1 MSLLESLTKGLAEQV
16 LGGAAQNNP
25 LLGAAAK
32 LINSPEIGG
41 LQGLAKLFTQQG
53 HGDTVASWISTGKN
67 LPISPDAIQ
76 KVLGSGRIQEL
87 AGSLGLSGAEVQK
100 GLASVLPQLVD
111 KLTPNGKLPEGS
123 EASDMLGQLA
133 KKFLGGA

>member
-1 MSLLESLTKGLAEQV
+1 MSLFESLAKGVVDQLTKGS
-16 LGGAAQNNP
+16 GQNSN

-41 LQGLAKLFTQQG
+41 LAGLAKLFTQQG
-53 HGDTVASWISTGKN
+53 QGDAMSSWISTGKN
-67 LPISPDAIQ
+67 LPISPEAIQ

-87 AGSLGLSGAEVQK
+87 AGSLGQSNADVTK

-111 KLTPNGKLPEGS
+111 QLTPDGKLPAGND
-123 EASDMLGQLA
+123 AGDMLGQLA
-133 KKFLGGA
+133 KKFLGG